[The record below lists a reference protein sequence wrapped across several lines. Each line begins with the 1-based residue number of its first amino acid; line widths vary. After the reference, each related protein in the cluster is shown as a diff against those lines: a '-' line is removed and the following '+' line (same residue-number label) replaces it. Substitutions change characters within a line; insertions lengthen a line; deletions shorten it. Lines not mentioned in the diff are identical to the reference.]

1 MNFIPGVPE
10 NYQNVSNVELL
21 AIEWKFTSLDI
32 DRNNSLS
39 KNEYKDLRGLIRKAV
54 KPKRCS
60 RKFIRLCDIDRNSLI
75 TKQEWI
81 NCLNISNTGKFFLR
95 ENHCM
100 CLLAKRTIPV
110 YFFWQALYE
119 QLDILAN
126 FFFSQSDIDKISRN
140 WFISV
145 LGNKK

>member
-1 MNFIPGVPE
+1 MELILGVPE
-10 NYQNVSNVELL
+10 TYQNISNVELQ

-81 NCLNISNTGKFFLR
+81 NCLNISNTGKFFPR
-95 ENHCM
+95 NCRSGYCWQRYH
-100 CLLAKRTIPV
+100 IPV
-110 YFFWQALYE
+110 YFFGTLYQQVE
-119 QLDILAN
+119 LVAN
-126 FFFSQSDIDKISRN
+126 FFYRQKF
-140 WFISV
+140 
-145 LGNKK
+145 L